1 MNTVQFGQWML
12 RFIQEVR
19 LELSR
24 IEWPTYN
31 EFIGSTIVVL
41 FLVTILS
48 LFFGAVDRVISVL
61 MQYIFELSL

>member
-48 LFFGAVDRVISVL
+48 LFFGAVDRIISVL
-61 MQYIFELSL
+61 AQYIFELSL